1 MRETL
6 FDDVD
11 GVDHGGIDIG
21 GCGDGVDIA
30 TFQRQ

>member
-11 GVDHGGIDIG
+11 GVDHGGIDLG
-21 GCGDGVDIA
+21 GHGDGVNIGGHVW
-30 TFQRQ
+30 